1 MNTQIKM
8 VLNKNHKRLGPS
20 SRYMASLLIAGAC
33 TLLPMS
39 SNAAGNVE
47 GSNMA
52 MSAVELTQAWP
63 EQVGVDSSKL
73 VQLSEW
79 IRAENLDIRSLLVI
93 KDDKLVFERYSSE
106 LTRDHNYELYSITK
120 SVTSLLAGML
130 IAEGKLSL
138 DDSISSVIGNF
149 RPDLKDSVADK
160 KEVKLRH
167 LLSMSS
173 GLHYDF
179 NPENDP
185 IYYGSPDRLKL
196 VSTTTPKIAPG
207 SEFEYTDVNPVFVA
221 AMVSAAAGMPIEQY
235 AEQKLF
241 KPLGMKNYEW
251 DRADDQGLVSA
262 GWGLRLR
269 PVDMAKLGLLIKDSG
284 LWNGVRVV
292 PKGWVEQMST
302 PVAARDFGYFLW
314 RNHIVDTELSLDM
327 MGFKGQFISV
337 LPDRNTVVVMTSML
351 PIDGGLRHGKNVR
364 IFRNIVND
372 YVIPATQ
379 ANPALTMSDAT
390 KKVLTRE
397 LKISGLSVG
406 VPGVFV
412 DPTDTP
418 RK

>member
-1 MNTQIKM
+1 MKTLTQKNLPQKKPGS
-8 VLNKNHKRLGPS
+8 VLLPCFL
-20 SRYMASLLIAGAC
+20 ASVLVAGA
-33 TLLPMS
+33 LPS
-39 SNAAGNVE
+39 FAANATEQTAARQ
-47 GSNMA
+47 MA
-52 MSAVELTQAWP
+52 VAESELAKAWP

-73 VQLSEW
+73 VALSEW
-79 IRAENLDIRSLLVI
+79 IRAEKRDIRSLLVI
-93 KDDKLVFERYSSE
+93 KDGKLVFERYASE
-106 LTRDHNYELYSITK
+106 LTRDYNYELYSITK

-138 DDSISSVIGNF
+138 DDSLSSVIGRF
-149 RPDLKDSVADK
+149 RPDLQDSVADK
-160 KEVKLRH
+160 KAVKLRH

-196 VSTTTPKIAPG
+196 VSTTTPKVASG

-221 AMVSAAAGMPIEQY
+221 AMVSAAAGMPIEKY

-241 KPLGMKNYEW
+241 KPLGMKNYQW

-269 PVDMAKLGLLIKDSG
+269 PVDMAKLGLLIKDAG
-284 LWNGVRVV
+284 QWQGAQVV

-327 MGFKGQFISV
+327 MGFKGQFVSV
-337 LPDRNTVVVMTSML
+337 LPERNTVVVMTSML

-379 ANPALTMSDAT
+379 AKPALAVSDAS
-390 KKVLTRE
+390 KKALTRE
-397 LKISGLSVG
+397 LKISNLSVG